1 MEYIYVRNQDLQVA
15 LSMPGVFSLG
25 MIPRG
30 ESGLDWKKL
39 SENNVDR
46 VERGQNIRIG
56 ENCPWGMGT
65 EPGVFT
71 FRYISTLPDNVL
83 HFSAL
88 DNSNIQ
94 GMCDRQRCVFIAK
107 QFKQQQT
114 CRTHIFFKLV
124 KCRCQTS
131 TATNMNCRYGGFGQK
146 GGDAEFEFQASRS
159 WSRLA
164 HRLHL
169 LFNR

>member
-94 GMCDRQRCVFIAK
+94 GMSDRQRCVFIAK

-114 CRTHIFFKLV
+114 CRTHIFL
-124 KCRCQTS
+124 
-131 TATNMNCRYGGFGQK
+131 N
-146 GGDAEFEFQASRS
+146 
-159 WSRLA
+159 
-164 HRLHL
+164 
-169 LFNR
+169 